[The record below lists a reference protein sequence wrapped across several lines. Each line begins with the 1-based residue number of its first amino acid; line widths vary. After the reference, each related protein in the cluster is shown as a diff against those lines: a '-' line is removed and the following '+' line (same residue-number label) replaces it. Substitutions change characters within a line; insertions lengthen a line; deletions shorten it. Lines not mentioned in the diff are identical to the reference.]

1 MVDFVKYRTVS
12 FSIFVLLIAS
22 FVGLYYYRGG
32 FRYSIDFTGGTQVVV
47 RFDKP
52 VSVGQVRDILKG
64 SGNWK
69 NIEASEF
76 DRSDVRVRIPEVSL
90 ESSGLGQQIKETLE
104 KSLPDIQVEI
114 RQSEQVSPS
123 IENTLMWNAAKAIF
137 LALLAILLY
146 IFFRFRFSFAVGSI
160 VALFHDTLVILTA
173 FLLLNWE
180 ISLDVIAAILTVLA
194 YSNNDTIVIFAR
206 IRERMRKQLAGQ
218 SMTEIANEAINSTLT
233 RTLLTSFATGL
244 VVVSILVFGGNALRG
259 LSFPLLL
266 GIVFGTYSS
275 IFIAS
280 PVMLLFYRDKNRQKE
295 REPIAVS

>member
-1 MVDFVKYRTVS
+1 MVDFIKYRTIS
-12 FSIFVLLIAS
+12 FSIFALLIIS
-22 FVGLYYYRGG
+22 FVGLYQYRGG
-32 FRYSIDFTGGTQVVV
+32 FRYSIDFTGGTQVIV
-47 RFDKP
+47 RFDRP
-52 VSVGQVRDILKG
+52 ISVGQVRDILKG

-76 DRSDVRVRIPEVSL
+76 DKSDVRIRIPEISL
-90 ESSGLGQQIKETLE
+90 ESSGLGQQIQDTLE
-104 KSLPDIQVEI
+104 KSLPDIHVEI

-137 LALLAILLY
+137 FALLAILLY
-146 IFFRFRFSFAVGSI
+146 IFLRFRFSFAVGSI
-160 VALFHDTLVILTA
+160 VALSHDTLVILTA

-206 IRERMRKQLAGQ
+206 IRERMRKHMAGQ
-218 SMTEIANEAINSTLT
+218 SMNEVANEAINSTLT
-233 RTLLTSFATGL
+233 RTLLTSFATAL
-244 VVVSILVFGGNALRG
+244 VVVSILIFGGSALRG

-280 PVMLLFYRDKNRQKE
+280 PVMLLFYKDKDTQKE
-295 REPIAVS
+295 RESVTV

>member
-1 MVDFVKYRTVS
+1 MVDFIKYRTIS
-12 FSIFVLLIAS
+12 FSIFALLIIS
-22 FVGLYYYRGG
+22 FVGLYQYRGG
-32 FRYSIDFTGGTQVVV
+32 FRYSIDFTGGTQVIV
-47 RFDKP
+47 RFDQP
-52 VSVGQVRDILKG
+52 VSVGQVRDVLKS

-76 DRSDVRVRIPEVSL
+76 DKSDVRIRIPEISL
-90 ESSGLGQQIKETLE
+90 ESSGLGQQIKDTLE
-104 KSLPDIQVEI
+104 KALPDVHVEI

-123 IENTLMWNAAKAIF
+123 IENALMWNAAKAIF

-146 IFFRFRFSFAVGSI
+146 IFLRFRFSFAIGSI
-160 VALFHDTLVILTA
+160 VALSHDTLVILTA

-206 IRERMRKQLAGQ
+206 IRERMRKHMAGQ
-218 SMTEIANEAINSTLT
+218 SMNEVANEAINSTLT
-233 RTLLTSFATGL
+233 RTLLTSFATAL
-244 VVVSILVFGGNALRG
+244 VVVSILIFGGSALRG

-280 PVMLLFYRDKNRQKE
+280 PVMLLFYKDKDTQKE
-295 REPIAVS
+295 RESVTV

>member
-1 MVDFVKYRTVS
+1 MVDFIKYRTFS
-12 FSIFVLLIAS
+12 FSIFALLIVS
-22 FVGLYYYRGG
+22 FVGLYQYRGG
-32 FRYSIDFTGGTQVVV
+32 FRYSIDFTGGTQVIV
-47 RFDKP
+47 RFDKSI
-52 VSVGQVRDILKG
+52 SVGQVRDILKG

-76 DRSDVRVRIPEVSL
+76 DKSDVRVRIPEVSL

-104 KSLPDIQVEI
+104 KSLPDTQVEI

-137 LALLAILLY
+137 FALLAILLY
-146 IFFRFRFSFAVGSI
+146 IFLRFRFSFAVGSI
-160 VALFHDTLVILTA
+160 VALSHDTIVILTA

-206 IRERMRKQLAGQ
+206 IRERMRKHMADQ
-218 SMTEIANEAINSTLT
+218 SMRQIANEAINSTLT
-233 RTLLTSFATGL
+233 RTLLTSFATAL
-244 VVVSILVFGGNALRG
+244 VVVSILIFGGSALRS
-259 LSFPLLL
+259 LSFPLLM

-280 PVMLLFYRDKNRQKE
+280 PVMLLFYKDKDIQKE
-295 REPIAVS
+295 RESVTV